1 MEGDHKIYSAV
12 GHCSVYDFSGQTYLF
27 AHGYEIHDNGMPHLV
42 KRKLKWTADGWPVV
56 MP

>member
-42 KRKLKWTADGWPVV
+42 KRKLNWDTDGWPIV